1 MSKLTF
7 KSIISFILISL
18 SNLAHSNGTLYYQA
32 ERETPLTKEEY
43 VLVQKLIA
51 KYSVDPEIEVY
62 LNTGKGL
69 NWESFSFYEQTDGVE
84 VILQGSTKLPD
95 NVAGA
100 AKKGF
105 IHWTNLLAE
114 IRKIIPGATWKVSL
128 EDRPVKWN
136 KNLNKYEI

>member
-1 MSKLTF
+1 MNKLTF

-32 ERETPLTKEEY
+32 EREAPLTKEEY

-51 KYSVDPEIEVY
+51 RYSVDSEIETY
-62 LNTGKGL
+62 MNTGNGL
-69 NWESFSFYEQTDGVE
+69 NWESFSFYEETDSVK

-105 IHWTNLLAE
+105 IHWANLLAE
-114 IRKIIPGATWKVSL
+114 IRTKIPGATWKVSL
-128 EDRPVKWN
+128 EDHPVKWN
-136 KNLNKYEI
+136 TSLNKYEI